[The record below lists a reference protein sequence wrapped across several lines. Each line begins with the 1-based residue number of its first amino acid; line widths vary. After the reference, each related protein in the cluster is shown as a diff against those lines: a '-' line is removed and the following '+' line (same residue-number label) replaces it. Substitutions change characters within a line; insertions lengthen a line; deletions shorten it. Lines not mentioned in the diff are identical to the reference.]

1 MKIQTCLTDPPSP
14 PCHTRCMYMSRMI
27 RLVVPRHAGLDLLQ
41 IDVLAIDDHLAEDAL
56 IPVIL
61 AVVHLDRLPGDQ
73 IGQMLLCMN

>member
-1 MKIQTCLTDPPSP
+1 MD
-14 PCHTRCMYMSRMI
+14 MSRMI

-61 AVVHLDRLPGDQ
+61 AVVHLDGLPGDQ